1 MVHIFFKK
9 SLLATDFIT
18 LIIQVIN
25 IEQEH

>member
-1 MVHIFFKK
+1 MVHIFLKK